1 MIHREFGLVM
11 QSLVPSFTFDAL
23 VEIIAFVVGK
33 EKAAKIIDFLTWVP
47 DDGRVFDIQYQPF
60 VKTQHGYLVP
70 MNILS
75 SSDVIR
81 NSLLLSRLRLYA
93 DGVNDPLPGI
103 TGASLRSRTNFVAEN
118 VKFKY
123 EDYKGEIDVL
133 ALIDEQLFI
142 FECKNSL
149 IPCNSYELR
158 TSFDAIQKAATQLD
172 KLIEAFKDQ
181 AFTEYI
187 SRSIQWYIPF
197 PPKPVTCIVVGNRM
211 FSGYRLNGH
220 AVRGS
225 YELVQFIKEGMVVG
239 SKGDRVSLW
248 TGENFTGEEL
258 RKYIVHDSV
267 HKKIFQ
273 CMEPYVEKYQFDDK
287 WLHIHSYCLNTYDLY
302 KLLGF
307 DVPEEFINAEQRNSK
322 QDD

>member
-1 MIHREFGLVM
+1 MM
-11 QSLVPSFTFDAL
+11 QSLVPSFTFDTL
-23 VEIIAFVVGK
+23 LEIIAFVVGK
-33 EKAAKIIDFLTWVP
+33 EKAAQIIDFLTWLP
-47 DDGRVFDIQYQPF
+47 DSGRVFDIQYQPF

-70 MNILS
+70 VNILS
-75 SSDVIR
+75 SSYVIR
-81 NSLLLSRLRLYA
+81 NSLFLSRLRFYA

-103 TGASLRSRTNFVAEN
+103 IGASLRTRTNLVAEN
-118 VKFKY
+118 VEFKY
-123 EDYKGEIDVL
+123 GDYKSEIDVL
-133 ALIDEQLFI
+133 ACIDGQLFI

-158 TSFDAIQKAATQLD
+158 TSFDSIQKAADQLD
-172 KLIEAFKDQ
+172 KLIEAFRNK

-187 SRSIQWYIPF
+187 SGSIQWQIPF
-197 PPKPVTCIVVGNRM
+197 PAKPVTCIVVGNRM

-225 YELVQFIKEGMVVG
+225 YELVQFIKEGIVVG
-239 SKGDRVSLW
+239 SKGNHISLW

-267 HKKIFQ
+267 HKEIFR
-273 CMEPYVEKYQFDDK
+273 CMEPYIEKFQFDDK
-287 WLHIHSYCLNTYDLY
+287 WLHIHSYCLNMYDLY

-307 DVPEEFINAEQRNSK
+307 DVPEEFVNAEQRNSK